1 MSRER
6 SRSRSRPPTRDVL
19 HKLDE
24 GDLFSLS
31 NDAKKIQEISPGAC
45 HILPFVREYNNRKIE
60 PAIAFRTDPIGVE
73 SDVKME
79 GTSLPQPES
88 EYDSQAAQVDS
99 QAAQVDTQPWD

>member
-1 MSRER
+1 MI
-6 SRSRSRPPTRDVL
+6 
-19 HKLDE
+19 KLK

-31 NDAKKIQEISPGAC
+31 NDAKKIQEISRGALVRNAQN
-45 HILPFVREYNNRKIE
+45 ILPFVHEYNNRKIE
-60 PAIAFRTDPIGVE
+60 AAIAFPTDPIGVE

-88 EYDSQAAQVDS
+88 EYDSQAAQVDNQAAQVDS